1 VLQNRISLNDSEAIG
16 RIVENTRIDFK
27 LDKKGLKIMIDDK
40 DVTAAI
46 RTPEVDRAVGPVCE
60 VTKVREVMVRKQRDI
75 ASNRQIIAEGRDMGT
90 VVFPQADLKFYMVAS
105 IDERA
110 KRRQEDLAKQS
121 IHMSLDQIKNELQRR
136 DDRDSTRSNS
146 PLMQAKDAICI
157 DTTKMKIK
165 EQVDFIIDQ
174 IKKKQIPI
182 KRNFQ

>member
-1 VLQNRISLNDSEAIG
+1 
-16 RIVENTRIDFK
+16 
-27 LDKKGLKIMIDDK
+27 
-40 DVTAAI
+40 
-46 RTPEVDRAVGPVCE
+46 
-60 VTKVREVMVRKQRDI
+60 
-75 ASNRQIIAEGRDMGT
+75 